1 MGLIVLTLNS
11 AAYQTNIL
19 IGAIRNL
26 PQGQL
31 EGAHSIGMNPRQTYR
46 KILFPQAIRTSW
58 PALAN
63 EGILLLKASA
73 LVSTITV
80 LDLMGHARTVFSRSY
95 DLWVY
100 GGAALLVYFA
110 YCFDDPCCFLN
121 PSLLVPKSSLRS
133 LVQGILALG
142 ANSYK
147 QPSPRPHRPQEH
159 RLLLHHAHAERY
171 LEHPKGN
178 LPTHLR
184 CPCRQTHA

>member
-1 MGLIVLTLNS
+1 M
-11 AAYQTNIL
+11 A
-19 IGAIRNL
+19 
-26 PQGQL
+26 
-31 EGAHSIGMNPRQTYR
+31 
-46 KILFPQAIRTSW
+46 
-58 PALAN
+58 ALAN

-100 GGAALLVYFA
+100 GGAAFLYILLTALVTLVAFLIRRYWFQSLPS
-110 YCFDDPCCFLN
+110 DPWFREF
-121 PSLLVPKSSLRS
+121 S
-133 LVQGILALG
+133 LG

-159 RLLLHHAHAERY
+159 HLLLHHAHAGRY

-178 LPTHLR
+178 LPTHLQ
-184 CPCRQTHA
+184 CPCLQTCLTVCGNSAFFGFNLLVHNKDPNFCGFSASSSPIANANVCSSSTSSTNEHVSL